1 MMETTKEID
10 KELIRKLIKEELEAF
25 SIKKDKEL
33 KEFSILERIIRV
45 EEELKAQRELFLE
58 RFIAIDKRFET
69 VDKRFEAVDKRF
81 EAVDKR
87 FEAIDKRFEAVDK
100 RFEAVDKRFEEL
112 IGYMN
117 KRFEAVDK
125 RFEELI
131 GYMNK
136 RFETVDKR
144 FDDMNKRF
152 VQLTWFIGFTT
163 ALITTLI
170 TVYRFFV

>member
-87 FEAIDKRFEAVDK
+87 FE
-100 RFEAVDKRFEEL
+100 EL

>member
-1 MMETTKEID
+1 METTKEID

-100 RFEAVDKRFEEL
+100 RFEEL

>member
-25 SIKKDKEL
+25 TVRKDKEL
-33 KEFSILERIIRV
+33 REFSILERIIRV

-58 RFIAIDKRFET
+58 RFIAIDKRFE
-69 VDKRFEAVDKRF
+69 AVDKRF

-87 FEAIDKRFEAVDK
+87 FEALDKRFEAINK
-100 RFEAVDKRFEEL
+100 RFEDL

-125 RFEELI
+125 RF
-131 GYMNK
+131 
-136 RFETVDKR
+136 
-144 FDDMNKRF
+144 DDMNKRF
-152 VQLTWFIGFTT
+152 IQLTWFIGFTT
-163 ALITTLI
+163 VLITTLI
-170 TVYRFFV
+170 TIFRFFI

>member
-87 FEAIDKRFEAVDK
+87 FEAIDR

>member
-100 RFEAVDKRFEEL
+100 RFEEL